1 MKKIIN
7 IKETKDFLKDDMCIM
22 VGGFMTCGTPELIVN
37 EILESGVKNLTIIC
51 NDAGL
56 EDKGVGRLIKANR
69 VKKLIASHI
78 GLNPLAGQKMSNGEM
93 EVELIPQGTL
103 AEKIRCG
110 GVGLGGFLTPTGIGT
125 SVEEGKEIVEKN
137 GRKYILEEPLK
148 ADLSIIYGNEVDQK
162 GNVIYSKTA
171 QNFNPLMAMAGEKV
185 ICQARKIIN
194 SKDMNSSSIHTP
206 HIFVD
211 HIVEEE

>member
-1 MKKIIN
+1 MEKIIN
-7 IKETKDFLKDDMCIM
+7 IEEIKNYLKDDMTIM
-22 VGGFMTCGTPELIVN
+22 VGGFMTCGTPELIVD
-37 EILESGVKNLTIIC
+37 EILKSNIKNLTIIS
-51 NDAGL
+51 NDAGF
-56 EDKGVGRLIKANR
+56 ENKGVGKLIKAKQ

-78 GLNPLAGQKMSNGEM
+78 GLNPLAGEKMSKEEM

-125 SVEEGKEIVEKN
+125 IIENNKEIIEKN
-137 GRKYILEEPLK
+137 GKKYILEEPLK
-148 ADLSIIYGNEVDQK
+148 ADLSIIYGNEVDNK
-162 GNVIYSKTA
+162 GNIIYSKTA

-185 ICQARKIIN
+185 ICQARKVIN
-194 SKDMNSSSIHTP
+194 SKDMNSSNIHTP

-211 HIVEEE
+211 HIVKED